1 MAKQYSHLNP
11 THIEF
16 IKNQKMYFVAS
27 ATEDS
32 RINVSPKG
40 LDTLR
45 VLNDNRLIWLNLT
58 GSGNETAAHVL
69 LNPRITIMFC
79 AFVGNPLILRVY
91 GNARVVH
98 SYNEEWV
105 ELLSYFPEQPCPRQI
120 FDVQIDLVQTS
131 CGFGVPLFDSV
142 ADRSMIN
149 DWAEAKGPEGVEEY
163 WAKKNQTSLDGL
175 PTHILINSS
184 DG

>member
-1 MAKQYSHLNP
+1 MAKQYAQLNP

-27 ATEDS
+27 ATEKS
-32 RINVSPKG
+32 RVNVSPKG

-45 VLNDNRLIWLNLT
+45 VLSDNRLIWLNLT
-58 GSGNETAAHVL
+58 GSGNETAAHVS
-69 LNPRITIMFC
+69 LNSRITIMFC
-79 AFVGNPLILRVY
+79 AFVGSPLILRVY

-98 SYNEEWV
+98 PYNAEWL
-105 ELLSYFPEQPCPRQI
+105 ELLSYFPKQPGPRQI

-142 ADRSMIN
+142 SDRQMIN
-149 DWAEAKGPEGVEEY
+149 DWAEAKGPEGIEGY
-163 WAKKNQTSLDGL
+163 WAKKNQTRIDGL
-175 PTHILINSS
+175 PTHVLTKSS
-184 DG
+184 DD